1 MRRILR
7 QVTPIINFIGNE
19 QDGSGRQDADPARN
33 STNHWEI
40 SVLQRLVA
48 QRRMIG
54 WLGVLG
60 MVLGTILWASD
71 VRQQGG
77 IGGNL
82 FRAGLVLGTLWNAIP
97 PQWDPNAKRFSIWQG
112 LPFLMSVVVL
122 VRQPWVII
130 PILLILGFI
139 GLFKQRQT

>member
-7 QVTPIINFIGNE
+7 QVTPIIHFIGNE
-19 QDGSGRQDADPARN
+19 QDDSGRQDADPARN
-33 STNHWEI
+33 SANHWEI

-54 WLGVLG
+54 WLGALG
-60 MVLGTILWASD
+60 MVVGAILCAMD
-71 VRQQGG
+71 ARQQGA

-82 FRAGLVLGTLWNAIP
+82 LRAGLVLGTLWLAIP
-97 PQWDPNAKRFSIWQG
+97 VRWDPNAKKFTAWQG
-112 LPFLMSVVVL
+112 LSILMSVVVL
-122 VRQPWVII
+122 VRRPWVII

-139 GLFKQRQT
+139 GLFKRRQT